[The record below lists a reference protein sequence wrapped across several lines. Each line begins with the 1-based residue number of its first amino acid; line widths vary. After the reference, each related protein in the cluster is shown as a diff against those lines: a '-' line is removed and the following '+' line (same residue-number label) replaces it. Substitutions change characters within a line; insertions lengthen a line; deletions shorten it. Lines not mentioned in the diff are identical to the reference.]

1 MKTPHIFAISAVLIL
16 AATALPR
23 SAAAQQIKPLIK
35 PLTYEVRTLRTEA
48 RIDDRLDART
58 MIREDKDMQIGS
70 DLLSSGIAVAPSAP
84 SADETVRAARA
95 ERLLDDEARVK
106 AAAAVSD

>member
-1 MKTPHIFAISAVLIL
+1 MKMHSIL
-16 AATALPR
+16 AVFVLLLLAAALPR
-23 SAAAQQIKPLIK
+23 LADAQQIKPLIK

-58 MIREDKDMQIGS
+58 LIREDKEMKVGS
-70 DLLSSGIAVAPSAP
+70 ELRQSGIAVATPGPSV
-84 SADETVRAARA
+84 DETVRAARA
-95 ERLLDDEARVK
+95 ERLRDDEARVK